1 MKPGSDSLR
10 LCGSAFEH
18 CALWSRSLVLPV
30 GLLAETIEVRWAV
43 GGFGMVLV
51 LLSVVA
57 L

>member
-18 CALWSRSLVLPV
+18 CALWPRSLVLPV